1 MFYRGYSRHG
11 YSGRSYGGRSSS
23 PSASVTE
30 QGGMLVLHSSYNA
43 ELVGWVKSLPQSD
56 RAYKPDEKTWTIDPK
71 HGNALK
77 DAVSRYLG
85 IDVTIPQVAQVSLAE
100 QLATFEVRY
109 LGGARLRGTD
119 GERTATGFSSGE
131 WKLIFPETVMRKWFG
146 EHDAKPGE
154 MPTKYGI
161 LGVPATS
168 SGAELKSAYRKM
180 TMIWHPDR
188 NHDPDATDQFRLVQE
203 AYEILSDPGKR
214 QKYDVGLKFQAS
226 LGGQRISN
234 EKVYFSP
241 LRCGIITGLFK
252 PVAGN
257 RFVVQRIDGWKDI
270 IVGGKML
277 VPTFE
282 RGAKTFIEQW
292 VEVAR

>member
-1 MFYRGYSRHG
+1 MPYYSRRQFQSFGGG
-11 YSGRSYGGRSSS
+11 YHSRNSS

-43 ELVGWVKSLPQSD
+43 ELVAWVKGLPQAD
-56 RAYKPDEKTWTIDPK
+56 RVYQPVDKTWMVDPK
-71 HGNALK
+71 HGNALRK
-77 DAVSRYLG
+77 AVLDYLG
-85 IDVTIPQVAQVSLAE
+85 IEVTLPQVQAQSIAE
-100 QLATFEVRY
+100 RFDTFEVRY

-119 GERTATGFSSGE
+119 GERTATGYVNGE

-146 EHDAKPGE
+146 EHDARPGE

-161 LGVPATS
+161 LGVDS
-168 SGAELKSAYRKM
+168 KVSGSDLKSAYRKM
-180 TMIWHPDR
+180 ARIWHPDVCKEQ
-188 NHDPDATDQFRLVQE
+188 DADQQFRAIQE
-203 AYEILSDPGKR
+203 AYEILSDPSKR

-234 EKVYFSP
+234 DKVYFSP

-257 RFVVQRIDGWKDI
+257 RFLVQRIDGWKDI
-270 IVGGKML
+270 LFGGKML
-277 VPTFE
+277 VPTWE
-282 RGAKTFIEQW
+282 KGAKTFIEQW
-292 VEVAR
+292 VEVVR